1 MASRD
6 VLILNESTPQLEVA
20 QSGDEY
26 NFPRNVNMEGTLD
39 VTGATICKST
49 LGVTGVTTLSDT
61 LGVTKNITAS
71 SGLTVGKTL
80 DVTGASTLSGAQ
92 KINRTV
98 VSGATYS
105 ITASD
110 YLLGVT
116 RTATGTCAITF
127 PTAQITTNRVWLI
140 KDEGGG
146 ASTYNIT
153 IGTQGAETIDG
164 AATLT
169 INVNYRM
176 VTIYSNGTNLFSD
189 KYSFKWEDL
198 K

>member
-1 MASRD
+1 LSLRD
-6 VLILNESTPQLEVA
+6 TIILNESTSQLQVV

-39 VTGATICKST
+39 VTGATTMNST
-49 LGVTGVTTLSDT
+49 LGVTGAATLSDT
-61 LGVTKNITAS
+61 LS
-71 SGLTVGKTL
+71 
-80 DVTGASTLSGAQ
+80 VTGASTLSSAQ

-105 ITASD
+105 VTASD

-116 RTATGTCAITF
+116 RTATGACAITF
-127 PTAQITTNRVWLI
+127 PTAQITANRVWLI

-169 INVNYRM
+169 VNVNYRM

-189 KYSFKWEDL
+189 VYSFKWNDL